1 MQLYEDS
8 DQTERGYRFVD
19 PETDVITISRNAKF
33 VELDNG
39 TLSVEVPV
47 WRSH

>member
-8 DQTERGYRFVD
+8 DQMERGYRFVE
-19 PETDVITISRNAKF
+19 PETYVITFSRNAKF
-33 VELDNG
+33 VEPDNSG

-47 WRSH
+47 TP

>member
-8 DQTERGYRFVD
+8 DQMERGYRFVD
-19 PETDVITISRNAKF
+19 PETDVTSFSRNAKF

-47 WRSH
+47 TP